1 MSSVVI
7 AGDTSGTVTLSAPAV
22 SGTTTLTLPAT
33 TGTLLQSGTAVTAAQ
48 GGTGLTA
55 VGTSGN
61 LLTSNG
67 TAWTST
73 APAAAGPVIK
83 YVTDTT
89 DIAITAVAPTYSN
102 VGSTFSVSIPTTGF
116 IRVASF
122 AGKIINNSAL
132 YSGPTLG
139 IRIGST
145 NYWLAYGNLT
155 GVDSYYNLI
164 LSGSNTLNDY
174 TISYGGAN
182 GYLVGAVYSFPHTID
197 IVALS
202 VPTGTQTVQLIV
214 GKATGNAAGNFTIK
228 GTTNTTRVGLE
239 FVSV

>member
-7 AGDTSGTVTLSAPAV
+7 AGDTSGTVTLAAPAV

-33 TGTLLQSGTAVTAAQ
+33 TGTFITTTGGVTPSTA
-48 GGTGLTA
+48 
-55 VGTSGN
+55 GN

-67 TAWTST
+67 TTWTST
-73 APAAAGPVIK
+73 APASSGPVIK

-89 DIAITAVAPTYSN
+89 DIAVTASAPTQTN

-116 IRVASF
+116 IRMASL
-122 AGKIINNSAL
+122 AGKIIN
-132 YSGPTLG
+132 SGGTNYAGPSFG

-145 NYWLAYGNLT
+145 NYWLGYSNNTGADAYYPQHISLT
-155 GVDSYYNLI
+155 Q
-164 LSGSNTLNDY
+164 TLNDY
-174 TISYGGAN
+174 TIMWGAAGGFQGATYSY
-182 GYLVGAVYSFPHTID
+182 PHVID

-214 GKATGNAAGNFTIK
+214 GKTSLSYNSNFTIK

-239 FVSV
+239 FVST

>member
-7 AGDTSGTVTLSAPAV
+7 AGDTSGTVTLAAPAV

-33 TGTLLQSGTAVTAAQ
+33 TGTFITTTGGVTPS
-48 GGTGLTA
+48 
-55 VGTSGN
+55 TSGN

-67 TAWTST
+67 TSWTSA
-73 APAAAGPVIK
+73 APASSGPVIK

-89 DIAITAVAPTYSN
+89 DIAVTASAPTQTN
-102 VGSTFSVSIPTTGF
+102 VGATFSVSIPTTGF
-116 IRVASF
+116 IRLGSF
-122 AGKIINNSAL
+122 AGKIINNTSAT
-132 YSGPTLG
+132 YAGPTFG

-145 NYWLAYGNLT
+145 NYWLALGNLT
-155 GVDSYYNLI
+155 GVDTYFPFAISATT
-164 LSGSNTLNDY
+164 TLNDY
-174 TISYGGAN
+174 VIMYGASNGYTGGAN
-182 GYLVGAVYSFPHTID
+182 FGWQHTID
-197 IVALS
+197 IAALS

-214 GKATGNAAGNFTIK
+214 GKNNFGSYTGNFTLK